1 MRMSNQIDGRLH
13 MMIVARFLLEAHI
26 NIGRLDERGRHVLR
40 YQNYTKP
47 IMYQEKARAL
57 QIDDIT
63 IL

>member
-1 MRMSNQIDGRLH
+1 MV
-13 MMIVARFLLEAHI
+13 IVARFLLEAHI
-26 NIGRLDERGRHVLR
+26 NIGRLDERGGHVLR

-57 QIDDIT
+57 QIGDIT